1 MVLKIKNARVVAEDK
16 VIENGILVA
25 EDGIIAYIGDENG
38 SCADEIYDAE
48 GNYLVAGFVDIHSHG
63 GNGYDFMDATAEE
76 MLEISKFHLTHGT
89 TTLVATTVTDTWE
102 NIEHALDTYKALGD
116 NRLTLNGVH
125 LEGPWFSPEQCG
137 AQSVSQ
143 MDRPSTEK
151 LAYLIKKY
159 PFIRRISLAP
169 EVDEGFEVGRFG
181 KENGVI
187 IALGHTDADFDTVE
201 SAAENGYSLITHL
214 YSGMK
219 GVTRVN
225 AYRIAG
231 AVEAGL
237 YDDSLTAEVIADGKH
252 LPAALLKLIYKCK
265 GADKICLI
273 TDSMRGAGMPEG
285 SEVLLG
291 SKAQKNFAIIED
303 GVAKLPDR
311 KSFAG
316 SVATTDRLFRT
327 FGTLTGVPVTEL
339 SKMAS
344 ATPAKVMGY
353 SDRGVIKEGKLADLV
368 VLDEGSNVKGVFFR
382 GAAVK

>member
-25 EDGIIAYIGDENG
+25 EDGIITYVGEENG
-38 SCADEIYDAE
+38 SYADEIYDAE

-76 MLEISKFHLTHGT
+76 MLKISKFHLTHGT

-187 IALGHTDADFDTVE
+187 VALGHTDADFDTVE

-214 YSGMK
+214 YSDCNDELH
-219 GVTRVN
+219 TFC
-225 AYRIAG
+225 
-231 AVEAGL
+231 
-237 YDDSLTAEVIADGKH
+237 H
-252 LPAALLKLIYKCK
+252 
-265 GADKICLI
+265 
-273 TDSMRGAGMPEG
+273 
-285 SEVLLG
+285 VLG
-291 SKAQKNFAIIED
+291 
-303 GVAKLPDR
+303 
-311 KSFAG
+311 
-316 SVATTDRLFRT
+316 T
-327 FGTLTGVPVTEL
+327 F
-339 SKMAS
+339 
-344 ATPAKVMGY
+344 
-353 SDRGVIKEGKLADLV
+353 
-368 VLDEGSNVKGVFFR
+368 F
-382 GAAVK
+382 